1 MASKFLTGVALGV
14 LAGILLAPDKGSE
27 TRRKLSE
34 KGNNLKNKFND
45 FIDSIHDRFGEAK
58 EEADDLADDVKKK
71 AKSFSG
77 GGNSGNAWAG

>member
-34 KGNNLKNKFND
+34 KGSELKDKFND
-45 FIDSIHDRFGEAK
+45 FVDSLHDKFSSVK
-58 EEADDLADDVKKK
+58 EEAEDMAE
-71 AKSFSG
+71 AATSRSFDG
-77 GGNSGNAWAG
+77 GKGNSWAG